1 MSRGRLDE
9 LDTFDRNLLTLLRRN
24 ARQTGDQLS
33 EQVGLSPAAC
43 LRRVQRLRKIG
54 AIEREVAVISP
65 EFQANSTSIIVFLTV
80 SRIDPNRK
88 QTLTKR
94 LLAFDEVERIF
105 SVTGEDDFVLFMKF
119 PSMTEF
125 TDFADAHFYEPPI
138 EGYES
143 TVVLREFIRE

>member
-1 MSRGRLDE
+1 MSRSRLDE
-9 LDTFDRNLLTLLRRN
+9 LDSFDRTLLALLRQN

-33 EQVGLSPAAC
+33 QRVGLSAAAC

-54 AIEREVAVISP
+54 AIEREIAVISP

-80 SRIDPNRK
+80 SRLDPKRK
-88 QTLTKR
+88 QTLTRR
-94 LLAFDEVERIF
+94 LLAFEEVERIF
-105 SVTGEDDFVLFMKF
+105 SVTGADDFVLLVKF
-119 PSMTEF
+119 PSMADF
-125 TDFADAHFYEPPI
+125 TDFADEHFYQPPI

>member
-88 QTLTKR
+88 HTLTKR

-143 TVVLREFIRE
+143 TVVLREFVRE

>member
-1 MSRGRLDE
+1 MSHSRLDE
-9 LDTFDRNLLTLLRRN
+9 LDTFDQKLIVLLQGN

-33 EQVGLSPAAC
+33 EQVGLSSAAC

-65 EFQANSTSIIVFLTV
+65 EFQAKSTSIIVFLTV
-80 SRIDPNRK
+80 SRLDPKRK
-88 QTLTKR
+88 QILTKR
-94 LLAFDEVERIF
+94 LLAFEEVERIF

-119 PSMTEF
+119 PSITDF
-125 TDFADAHFYEPPI
+125 TDFADAHFYESPI

-143 TVVLREFIRE
+143 TVVLREFIRD

>member
-1 MSRGRLDE
+1 MSRSRLSE
-9 LDTFDRNLLTLLRRN
+9 LDSFDRSIISLLQRN

-33 EQVGLSPAAC
+33 EQVGLSAAAC

-65 EFQANSTSIIVFLTV
+65 EFQADSTSIIVFLTV
-80 SRIDPNRK
+80 SRIDPKRK

-94 LLAFDEVERIF
+94 LLAFDQVERIF

-119 PSMTEF
+119 PSMIEF

-143 TVVLREFIRE
+143 TVVLREFVRD

>member
-1 MSRGRLDE
+1 MSRRRLDE
-9 LDTFDRNLLTLLRRN
+9 LDTFDQKLIALLQRN

-33 EQVGLSPAAC
+33 EQVGLSSAAC

-54 AIEREVAVISP
+54 AIERDVAVISP
-65 EFQANSTSIIVFLTV
+65 EFQANATSIIVFLTV
-80 SRIDPNRK
+80 SRLDPKRK
-88 QTLTKR
+88 QVLTKR
-94 LLAFDEVERIF
+94 LLAFEEVERIF

-119 PSMTEF
+119 PSMSEF

-143 TVVLREFIRE
+143 TVVLREFIRD

>member
-1 MSRGRLDE
+1 MSHSRLDE
-9 LDTFDRNLLTLLRRN
+9 LDTFDRSLIALLRRN

-33 EQVGLSPAAC
+33 EQVGLSAAAC

-54 AIEREVAVISP
+54 AIEREIAVISP
-65 EFQANSTSIIVFLTV
+65 EFQPNSTFIIVFLTV
-80 SRIDPNRK
+80 SRLDPKRK

-94 LLAFDEVERIF
+94 LLGFEEVERIF
-105 SVTGEDDFVLFMKF
+105 SVTGEDDFVLFTKF
-119 PSMTEF
+119 SSMAEF

-143 TVVLREFIRE
+143 TVVLREFVRV